1 MKLRFALFTLLVSAS
16 VTSAQSVRQTVT
28 LRKMSLPDTARPAGM
43 SNLFFAKV
51 ENKQVHYPPEWK
63 QVEISPLLE
72 NRELTK
78 VFVIRFQE
86 GDGLTYV
93 VDRNGDLDFRDE
105 PKLQFRQVEGL
116 KFGDV
121 EVTVRSAVANQTEP
135 RKVSYQ
141 IVTSSDGYVYG
152 RISEYRQGQIR
163 IAGKTYSVNLNA
175 RGRNYPSFDLSGNPV
190 CLIDLNQ
197 DGDFSPRWRFSQ
209 TGDVLPREEVEL
221 SSPFILGGE
230 KVRIVD
236 LDPAGTMLSIQPSS
250 EAVSIAVG
258 FKAPAFS
265 LKGLDNNL
273 YTLEKLKGKIVLLEF
288 WSVSCPFCK
297 SILPEFNAL
306 VKKLADKDFIVL
318 DVAREASAGEINSNL
333 RESPREATVTLN
345 DQSAWQTFDRQTT
358 TPAYY
363 LIDTRGVIR
372 FSGYGGSS
380 EQLKVIERLVEQ
392 IRKGDAVARASRP

>member
-1 MKLRFALFTLLVSAS
+1 M
-16 VTSAQSVRQTVT
+16 
-28 LRKMSLPDTARPAGM
+28 
-43 SNLFFAKV
+43 
-51 ENKQVHYPPEWK
+51 
-63 QVEISPLLE
+63 
-72 NRELTK
+72 
-78 VFVIRFQE
+78 IRFQE

-105 PKLQFRQVEGL
+105 PRLQFRQVEGL

-288 WSVSCPFCK
+288 WSVSCP
-297 SILPEFNAL
+297 S
-306 VKKLADKDFIVL
+306 
-318 DVAREASAGEINSNL
+318 
-333 RESPREATVTLN
+333 
-345 DQSAWQTFDRQTT
+345 
-358 TPAYY
+358 
-363 LIDTRGVIR
+363 
-372 FSGYGGSS
+372 
-380 EQLKVIERLVEQ
+380 
-392 IRKGDAVARASRP
+392 ARAFFLSSTRW